1 LSMDTKKIKERLK
14 GESDRIRMSLY
25 LSSSVFSDF
34 KDTCGELSPS
44 RVIEELMKEFIES
57 NQKKAPV
64 KVKSKK

>member
-1 LSMDTKKIKERLK
+1 MDTEEIKKRLK

-25 LSSSVFSDF
+25 LSRSIFAEF
-34 KDTCGELSPS
+34 KDACKDLSPS
-44 RVIEELMKEFIES
+44 RVIEELIKDFTES